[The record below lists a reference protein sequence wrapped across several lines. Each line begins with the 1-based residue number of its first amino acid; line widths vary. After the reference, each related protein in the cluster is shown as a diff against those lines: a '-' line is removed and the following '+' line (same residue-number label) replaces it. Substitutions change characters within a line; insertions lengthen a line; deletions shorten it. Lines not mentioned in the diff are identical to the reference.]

1 MDLSIYNISAR
12 VCGAISGAGT
22 PGPGLSNVSAQC
34 QCEGNFTDDDG
45 EEN

>member
-12 VCGAISGAGT
+12 VWGAVGGAGT
-22 PGPGLSNVSAQC
+22 PGPGFSNASAPC
-34 QCEGNFTDDDG
+34 QCEGNFTDDDD